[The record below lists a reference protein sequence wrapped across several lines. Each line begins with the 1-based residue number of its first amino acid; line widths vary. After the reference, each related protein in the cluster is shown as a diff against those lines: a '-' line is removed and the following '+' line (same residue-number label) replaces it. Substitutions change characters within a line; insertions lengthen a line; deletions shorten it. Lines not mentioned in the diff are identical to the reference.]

1 MTALGRVGDIFA
13 GMVNGAAAQP
23 IAGKPAPTPA
33 ASTSCL
39 VYYRRYGYKGR
50 TIPRHIQEKEITMS
64 NHHWNDWA
72 GGLTL
77 VLQAIVYIPL
87 LYIILMPWLCLA
99 LVKLGRTP
107 FFPGFFQAM
116 ASAGWLVA
124 SGLVGLVVLFVVV
137 RSLVR

>member
-1 MTALGRVGDIFA
+1 
-13 GMVNGAAAQP
+13 
-23 IAGKPAPTPA
+23 
-33 ASTSCL
+33 
-39 VYYRRYGYKGR
+39 
-50 TIPRHIQEKEITMS
+50 MS

-87 LYIILMPWLCLA
+87 PYILLMPWFCLA
-99 LVKLGRTP
+99 LVKLGKIP

-116 ASAGWLVA
+116 VSTGWLVA

-137 RSLVR
+137 RPLVR

>member
-1 MTALGRVGDIFA
+1 MI
-13 GMVNGAAAQP
+13 NGAHALCTN
-23 IAGKPAPTPA
+23 GGM
-33 ASTSCL
+33 
-39 VYYRRYGYKGR
+39 GYQEADDS
-50 TIPRHIQEKEITMS
+50 RHVQDKEITMS

-87 LYIILMPWLCLA
+87 LYILLMPWLCLA
-99 LVKLGRTP
+99 LVKLGRVP

-116 ASAGWLVA
+116 ASTGWLVA

-137 RSLVR
+137 RSLLR

>member
-1 MTALGRVGDIFA
+1 MGLMPCVLTAVWGTKR
-13 GMVNGAAAQP
+13 
-23 IAGKPAPTPA
+23 
-33 ASTSCL
+33 
-39 VYYRRYGYKGR
+39 R
-50 TIPRHIQEKEITMS
+50 TIPHHVQDKEITMS

-87 LYIILMPWLCLA
+87 LYILLMPWLCLA
-99 LVKLGRTP
+99 LVKLGRVP

-116 ASAGWLVA
+116 ASTGWLVA

-137 RSLVR
+137 RSLLR

>member
-1 MTALGRVGDIFA
+1 
-13 GMVNGAAAQP
+13 
-23 IAGKPAPTPA
+23 
-33 ASTSCL
+33 
-39 VYYRRYGYKGR
+39 
-50 TIPRHIQEKEITMS
+50 MS

-87 LYIILMPWLCLA
+87 LYILLMPWLCLA

-137 RSLVR
+137 RSLLR

>member
-1 MTALGRVGDIFA
+1 
-13 GMVNGAAAQP
+13 
-23 IAGKPAPTPA
+23 
-33 ASTSCL
+33 
-39 VYYRRYGYKGR
+39 
-50 TIPRHIQEKEITMS
+50 MS

-99 LVKLGRTP
+99 LVKLGKIP
-107 FFPGFFQAM
+107 IFPGFFQAM
-116 ASAGWLVA
+116 ASTGWLVA